1 MVKIYER
8 NEGSLSSRQ
17 LYLIQQAERRHER
30 MLMLKR
36 KEQREEKERRSKELV
51 KQHKVKSEWFDHL
64 CKNNLLAKLKTDCY
78 GRDQRG

>member
-1 MVKIYER
+1 MVQIYER

-36 KEQREEKERRSKELV
+36 KEQREEKRDAA
-51 KQHKVKSEWFDHL
+51 KS
-64 CKNNLLAKLKTDCY
+64 
-78 GRDQRG
+78 

>member
-1 MVKIYER
+1 MVQIYER

-36 KEQREEKERRSKELV
+36 KEQRAEKERRSKELV
-51 KQHKVKSEWFDHL
+51 KQHISRRSITKRAHDRARHV
-64 CKNNLLAKLKTDCY
+64 
-78 GRDQRG
+78 

>member
-1 MVKIYER
+1 MVQIYER

-36 KEQREEKERRSKELV
+36 KSSEKKKRDAA
-51 KQHKVKSEWFDHL
+51 KS
-64 CKNNLLAKLKTDCY
+64 
-78 GRDQRG
+78 

>member
-36 KEQREEKERRSKELV
+36 KEQREEK
-51 KQHKVKSEWFDHL
+51 
-64 CKNNLLAKLKTDCY
+64 
-78 GRDQRG
+78 RDA

>member
-36 KEQREEKERRSKELV
+36 KEQREEKRRIRMVKKISRKLV
-51 KQHKVKSEWFDHL
+51 GMCKVFENGRVREW
-64 CKNNLLAKLKTDCY
+64 
-78 GRDQRG
+78 

>member
-1 MVKIYER
+1 MREIINNGEIYER

-36 KEQREEKERRSKELV
+36 KEQRAEKRDAA
-51 KQHKVKSEWFDHL
+51 KSW
-64 CKNNLLAKLKTDCY
+64 
-78 GRDQRG
+78 

>member
-1 MVKIYER
+1 MVQIYER

-36 KEQREEKERRSKELV
+36 KEQREEKERRIRMVKKISRKLVGMCKEFLKNGRV
-51 KQHKVKSEWFDHL
+51 REW
-64 CKNNLLAKLKTDCY
+64 
-78 GRDQRG
+78 

>member
-1 MVKIYER
+1 MVQIYER

-36 KEQREEKERRSKELV
+36 KEQRAEKERRSKELV
-51 KQHKVKSEWFDHL
+51 KHHKVKSE
-64 CKNNLLAKLKTDCY
+64 
-78 GRDQRG
+78 

>member
-1 MVKIYER
+1 MVQIYER

-36 KEQREEKERRSKELV
+36 KEQRAEKERRSKELV
-51 KQHKVKSEWFDHL
+51 KQHKVKSEWLDHL

>member
-36 KEQREEKERRSKELV
+36 KEQRAEKERRSKELV
-51 KQHKVKSEWFDHL
+51 KQHKVKSEWFDYL
-64 CKNNLLAKLKTDCY
+64 CKNNLLTKLKTDLY